1 MVAKNK
7 RGWMRILEATIAVML
22 VSGVLIVVY
31 SKQTSRV
38 ASPSDYF
45 YSLQKQI
52 LFDISSQ
59 SDLRLN
65 VLNIVVD
72 NSSDINFIALDS
84 FINKKIPDIFGYS
97 IRVCELGNTLDF
109 CKMDSV
115 TYIATIEKNVFV
127 EDTII
132 SSELGTKNGAEVY
145 APKKLRLF
153 IWEKK

>member
-22 VSGVLIVVY
+22 VSGVL
-31 SKQTSRV
+31 
-38 ASPSDYF
+38 
-45 YSLQKQI
+45 
-52 LFDISSQ
+52 
-59 SDLRLN
+59 
-65 VLNIVVD
+65 
-72 NSSDINFIALDS
+72 SDINFIALDS